1 MKCRSPAEPAGP
13 AVLRYGLMRLAT
25 HGTGDL
31 TRMTDEQRAAGQQ
44 RGHTILQESRDHS
57 AAVYSIF
64 EALRASPGMVIVF
77 EIVISLAAIGRAEPL
92 RRVITLAG
100 VECSNRA
107 AFAVGQFKKFLDDLW
122 HILNQGVGRTA
133 YQVLSDQA
141 RNPSFS
147 PAAPSCTRC
156 PVMYPIDRPPLCVRR
171 SLISSS
177 ACAAASARRSRRC
190 RSCCARVMCGLRAC
204 GRTCYGS

>member
-133 YQVLSDQA
+133 YQVISDQA
-141 RNPSFS
+141 RNRSPG
-147 PAAPSCTRC
+147 PAALLPRHV
-156 PVMYPIDRPPLCVRR
+156 PD
-171 SLISSS
+171 
-177 ACAAASARRSRRC
+177 
-190 RSCCARVMCGLRAC
+190 
-204 GRTCYGS
+204 